1 MDVRPVGAAG
11 GGAGLTAAP
20 GSARAFLLAIALIA
34 TLSAPARAQGD
45 REWWDREFGI
55 GVVKYAAMETYT
67 AADVIRT
74 APSRTADTVAVLR
87 ADSLCFHGARPCARS
102 YDRMIEFEYEIA
114 GWAVL
119 GFSSDSGWAFVTL
132 APGDSAGPTGWVELR
147 GEEVRVQ
154 LWSEILTTV
163 PLFFLRPAHI
173 GFFGGPDSAASL
185 SRTLARHPEYERVDY
200 IMNPLERRGR
210 WLRVE
215 LLSPSPMC
223 VFPEPNVVPD
233 TVWIEYLRPDGRPRV
248 FYYTRGC

>member
-1 MDVRPVGAAG
+1 MRGGPHGPARDV
-11 GGAGLTAAP
+11 
-20 GSARAFLLAIALIA
+20 ARGRVVLLAITLVA
-34 TLSAPARAQGD
+34 TPLAHAHGQGD

-55 GVVKYAAMETYT
+55 GVVRYAAMETYT
-67 AADVIRT
+67 AADVVRA
-74 APSRTADTVAVLR
+74 APSRTADTVAVLD
-87 ADSLCFHGARPCARS
+87 ADSLCFHGTRPCVRS

-119 GFSSDSGWAFVTL
+119 GLSPDSGWAHVTL

-154 LWSEILTTV
+154 LWSDILVAV
-163 PLFFLRPAHI
+163 PLFFLRPADI